1 MIDSLFTPEA
11 LLFTIPAL
19 LGTMVFLLKL
29 GLLAL
34 GAGADSDVDVPH
46 DVDIPHDVDMP
57 HDVDAPHDIGVQ
69 ADAHD
74 ALHHGDSTAA
84 FTYLSIQGIAAFV
97 MGFGWGGLIGLRT
110 LDWGMLRSIGLGVI
124 FGAFLMWLLG
134 ILLRAVYSL
143 QESGNIRIADT
154 VGCEGVV
161 YTNIPGAGEGRGSVR
176 VIIGDRARLYNAVTE
191 GEGLAT
197 KTRIRVTRANR
208 DNSVT
213 VVRA

>member
-1 MIDSLFTPEA
+1 MIHSMFSSDA
-11 LLFTIPAL
+11 LLFTVPAL
-19 LGTMVFLLKL
+19 LGTMVFLIKL
-29 GLLAL
+29 GLMAL
-34 GAGADSDVDVPH
+34 GAGADADVDVPH
-46 DVDIPHDVDMP
+46 DVDIPHDVD
-57 HDVDAPHDIGVQ
+57 VPHDIDVQ

-74 ALHHGDSTAA
+74 ALGHDDSTAA

-110 LDWGMLRSIGLGVI
+110 FRWELLSSVVLAVA

-143 QESGNIRIADT
+143 QQSGNIRIADT

-176 VIIGDRARLYNAVTE
+176 VVIDDRARIYNAVTE
-191 GEGLAT
+191 GEALPT
-197 KTRIRVTRANR
+197 KSRVRVTQANR

-213 VVRA
+213 VVKL

>member
-46 DVDIPHDVDMP
+46 DVDIPHDVD
-57 HDVDAPHDIGVQ
+57 VPHDIDVD

-74 ALHHGDSTAA
+74 ALGQDDSTAA

-97 MGFGWGGLIGLRT
+97 MGFGWGGLIGFRT
-110 LDWGMLRSIGLGVI
+110 LNWEILPSIALGVL

-134 ILLRAVYSL
+134 ILLRAIYGL
-143 QESGNIRIADT
+143 QESGNIRITDA

-161 YTNIPGAGEGRGSVR
+161 YTNVPGSGEGRGCVR
-176 VIIGDRARLYNAVTE
+176 IIIGALGCT
-191 GEGLAT
+191 
-197 KTRIRVTRANR
+197 TR
-208 DNSVT
+208 
-213 VVRA
+213 